1 MGVPRC
7 RRCCVHR
14 LLTAKALAGSSSC
27 SYIAKPRRLLRRT
40 ASNVLR
46 NIPEQDP
53 DAKRAAP
60 IDRRKA
66 QPFVIREIAS
76 RGLVSSRAPPRGA
89 AVVFTRKVKWCRSEP
104 PPRNNSPTSRA
115 WTAPIRNDLATE
127 ASQRASSPVPLLRHR
142 DVAGGH
148 EGHRIESTPDFV
160 KSPSCP

>member
-1 MGVPRC
+1 MSVPRC
-7 RRCCVHR
+7 GRWCVHR
-14 LLTAKALAGSSSC
+14 LLTGKALAESSSC

-76 RGLVSSRAPPRGA
+76 RGLVSSRAPPLEALQSCLQEKSSGVEVSHPLETIA
-89 AVVFTRKVKWCRSEP
+89 
-104 PPRNNSPTSRA
+104 PPRGRGRLQFETTLPRRPHKGRQAQFHS
-115 WTAPIRNDLATE
+115 
-127 ASQRASSPVPLLRHR
+127 
-142 DVAGGH
+142 
-148 EGHRIESTPDFV
+148 
-160 KSPSCP
+160 